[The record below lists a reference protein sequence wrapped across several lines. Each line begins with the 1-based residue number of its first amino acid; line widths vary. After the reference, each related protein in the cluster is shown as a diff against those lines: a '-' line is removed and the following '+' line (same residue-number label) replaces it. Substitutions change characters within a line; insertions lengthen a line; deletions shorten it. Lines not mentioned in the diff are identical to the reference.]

1 MENEIF
7 GYGGIKYTLDE
18 LKELCPQKN
27 ELDETNKLYE
37 FTKRHFKSVYNS
49 KKENLPGEI
58 WVRLTQEGWRNYLV
72 SNMGRVKWWNGN
84 NFEPLIQVNEIINDK
99 EHFGYLVFDPAQ
111 LKRKIQHDFYVYTL
125 VAYAFLGKVVGD
137 KKHVHHIDNNGY
149 NCRPENL
156 ILLTEEQH
164 SYVHGFDCR
173 TYSDKQISECN

>member
-1 MENEIF
+1 MKMENEVF

-18 LKELCPQKN
+18 LKQLCPQKN

-37 FTKRHFKSVYNS
+37 FTKRHFESVYNS

-58 WVRLTQEGWRNYLV
+58 WARLTQKDYGKYLI
-72 SNMGRVKWWNGN
+72 SNFARVKVERDSG
-84 NFEPLIQVNEIINDK
+84 FHLIEQEDEQGK
-99 EHFGYLVFDPAQ
+99 SGYLLLNPKEEISVD
-111 LKRKIQHDFYVYTL
+111 RSTYVYTL
-125 VAYAFLGKVVGD
+125 VAYAFLGKVIGD

-156 ILLTEEQH
+156 ILLDADQH

-173 TYSDKQISECN
+173 TYSDKQISGCN